1 MYKMYSFH
9 GFARN
14 VETVR
19 FIPFLPVAN
28 PEIPL
33 HIGKA
38 TLYDNTSPTW
48 EIFSLEISVKIM
60 NVMCCLNLLLLKLRN
75 YSKWEIKIAEL
86 V

>member
-1 MYKMYSFH
+1 MEKEIGFSSYGSEVIKMCKMYKMYSFH

-14 VETVR
+14 VETVH

-38 TLYDNTSPTW
+38 TLYDNTSPT
-48 EIFSLEISVKIM
+48 
-60 NVMCCLNLLLLKLRN
+60 
-75 YSKWEIKIAEL
+75 
-86 V
+86 